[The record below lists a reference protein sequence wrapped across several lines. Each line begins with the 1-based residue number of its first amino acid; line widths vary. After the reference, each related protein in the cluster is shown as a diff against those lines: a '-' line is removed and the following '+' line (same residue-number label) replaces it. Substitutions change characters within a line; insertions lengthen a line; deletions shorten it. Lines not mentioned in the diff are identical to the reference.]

1 MTLSQLQLPPT
12 TKLPAF
18 KLPSLVY
25 STRDDW
31 AFNNNQ
37 QVISCY
43 PASHIAQTHMSTDI
57 LLPPILPTASA
68 TSSYS
73 PPPASLPD
81 SPPYSSCSSLSVSSL
96 PSSPDTVPD
105 SSFSSCHVPQ
115 HHTLASTK
123 TSKKNGCSIESLLNS
138 GSELLALEKEDQL
151 NRLPS
156 TSLQKKPVT
165 LQKKK
170 IDKRK
175 RAAALPYYN
184 NKKQPALD
192 DNRNAK
198 GLRLF
203 SKQVCDKVAERG
215 ITTYNEVA
223 DELAAEIQQ
232 KSTVPV
238 DQKNI
243 RRRVYDALNVLM
255 AMDIITK
262 DRKQIKWLGLHHHQQ
277 QSTSLEQHD
286 NAAASFD
293 IKQTILEQEIQQ
305 EESRQQQLLESIQKS
320 KHDLNTTFEDFARL
334 EKLVKRNQQQQTE
347 QQTQVV
353 HLPFFMVSSNENIHT
368 HWNHSKEAV
377 LYSNSNCSVH
387 HDMDILA
394 KLWPSFS
401 KTLNVVS

>member
-12 TKLPAF
+12 TKLPAI
-18 KLPSLVY
+18 KLPSLIY
-25 STRDDW
+25 STRDEW

-37 QVISCY
+37 QMISCY
-43 PASHIAQTHMSTDI
+43 PASHSAQTHMSTDI
-57 LLPPILPTASA
+57 LLPPILPTAF
-68 TSSYS
+68 TTNSYS
-73 PPPASLPD
+73 PPPTSLPD

-105 SSFSSCHVPQ
+105 TSFSSCHVPQ

-123 TSKKNGCSIESLLNS
+123 TTKKNGCSIESLLNS
-138 GSELLALEKEDQL
+138 GSELLALEREDQL
-151 NRLPS
+151 NRLSSMPS
-156 TSLQKKPVT
+156 QKKSAT
-165 LQKKK
+165 LQKRK

-175 RAAALPYYN
+175 RAAALPYFI

-192 DNRNAK
+192 DNRNTK

-255 AMDIITK
+255 AMDIVTK
-262 DRKQIKWLGLHHHQQ
+262 DRLHHHQQ
-277 QSTSLEQHD
+277 QLASLEQHD
-286 NAAASFD
+286 DVASLD
-293 IKQTILEQEIQQ
+293 IKQTMLEQEIQQ
-305 EESRQQQLLESIQKS
+305 EESRQQQLLESIQQS
-320 KHDLNTTFEDFARL
+320 KHDLNTAFEDFTRL

-377 LYSNSNCSVH
+377 LYSHSNCSVH

-394 KLWPSFS
+394 KLWPSLS
-401 KTLNVVS
+401 KTPNVVS

>member
-1 MTLSQLQLPPT
+1 MTLSQLQLPPA
-12 TKLPAF
+12 TKLPAI
-18 KLPSLVY
+18 KLPSLIY
-25 STRDDW
+25 STRDEW

-37 QVISCY
+37 QTISCY
-43 PASHIAQTHMSTDI
+43 PAPQIAQTHMSTDI
-57 LLPPILPTASA
+57 LLPPILPTAPA
-68 TSSYS
+68 TNSYS
-73 PPPASLPD
+73 PPPTSLPD

-105 SSFSSCHVPQ
+105 TSFSSCHVPQ

-123 TSKKNGCSIESLLNS
+123 TTKKNGCSIESLLNS
-138 GSELLALEKEDQL
+138 GSELLALEREDQL
-151 NRLPS
+151 NRRSSTPS
-156 TSLQKKPVT
+156 QKTS
-165 LQKKK
+165 
-170 IDKRK
+170 
-175 RAAALPYYN
+175 RAAALPYFS

-192 DNRNAK
+192 DGRNTK

-215 ITTYNEVA
+215 VTTYNEVA

-277 QSTSLEQHD
+277 PLASLEHHD
-286 NAAASFD
+286 AAAAAASFD
-293 IKQTILEQEIQQ
+293 MQQTMLEQEIQQ
-305 EESRQQQLLESIQKS
+305 EESRQQRLLESIQKS

-377 LYSNSNCSVH
+377 LYSHSNCSVH

-394 KLWPSFS
+394 KLWPSLS
-401 KTLNVVS
+401 KTPNVVS

>member
-1 MTLSQLQLPPT
+1 
-12 TKLPAF
+12 
-18 KLPSLVY
+18 
-25 STRDDW
+25 
-31 AFNNNQ
+31 
-37 QVISCY
+37 
-43 PASHIAQTHMSTDI
+43 MSTDT
-57 LLPPILPTASA
+57 LLPPILPTAF
-68 TSSYS
+68 TTNSYS
-73 PPPASLPD
+73 PPPTSLPD

-105 SSFSSCHVPQ
+105 TSFSSCHLPQ
-115 HHTLASTK
+115 HHTLAPTK
-123 TSKKNGCSIESLLNS
+123 TAKKNGCSIESLLNS
-138 GSELLALEKEDQL
+138 GSELLALERQDQL
-151 NRLPS
+151 NRLSSIP
-156 TSLQKKPVT
+156 LQNKSVT

-175 RAAALPYYN
+175 RTAALPYFI

-192 DNRNAK
+192 DNRNTK

-243 RRRVYDALNVLM
+243 RRRVYDALNVLR

-277 QSTSLEQHD
+277 QLTSIEPHD
-286 NAAASFD
+286 AAAASLD
-293 IKQTILEQEIQQ
+293 SKQMMLEQEIQQ

-320 KHDLNTTFEDFARL
+320 KHDLSTTFEDFARL
-334 EKLVKRNQQQQTE
+334 EKLVKRNQQQQIQ

-394 KLWPSFS
+394 KLWPSLS
-401 KTLNVVS
+401 KTPNVVS